1 MGLVSQIELNI
12 DNQIVNW
19 YNLNDNVGIWVWF
32 KLKVCDLYEFE
43 FFYYIYCVN
52 GGIFYI

>member
-52 GGIFYI
+52 GGSFYI